1 MIVGP
6 VVSFPVGLP
15 WGVSAWLQFHRWL
28 IPRGAFQGGACRRF
42 IPWNARFIPW
52 NFKHQV
58 LRNLLLI
65 RSPEAFFAV
74 SCRAGP
80 QWHHGLVA
88 WRPQLKTL
96 QTTYFILSS
105 IISEGFGRR
114 HATTIDLHHCLLHS
128 KFAISRFL
136 SHIFCVVFSQSYPA
150 IYCKPPALPEMLSV
164 MATSHCKLTNSSFPL
179 SVFHLATED
188 TRPTWPWTFWL
199 DLSLSWFCW
208 TILAGFHWQLTCS
221 QKNLSKDGLLLYI
234 PDWWTFVDQVW
245 TALELVLFLGTLQ
258 GFLQCWSASMRS
270 GWKSQHLMA
279 SKSCS
284 NNTPSTILTFS
295 YIFIFL
301 SWDV

>member
-1 MIVGP
+1 M
-6 VVSFPVGLP
+6 
-15 WGVSAWLQFHRWL
+15 
-28 IPRGAFQGGACRRF
+28 
-42 IPWNARFIPW
+42 
-52 NFKHQV
+52 

-164 MATSHCKLTNSSFPL
+164 MATLHCKLTNSSFFPQCFPPCNWRIPDL
-179 SVFHLATED
+179 PGHGRSDWTLA
-188 TRPTWPWTFWL
+188 
-199 DLSLSWFCW
+199 WFCW
-208 TILAGFHWQLTCS
+208 TIFAGFHWQLTDAVKKTCQRMGCCS
-221 QKNLSKDGLLLYI
+221 
-234 PDWWTFVDQVW
+234 T
-245 TALELVLFLGTLQ
+245 
-258 GFLQCWSASMRS
+258 
-270 GWKSQHLMA
+270 SQIGGPL
-279 SKSCS
+279 
-284 NNTPSTILTFS
+284 
-295 YIFIFL
+295 
-301 SWDV
+301 